1 MFFSNL
7 IKFGVTRQ
15 IFVEVSKIKFNENR
29 PVEAALIQADGVTDG
44 QTDGWIEID
53 KGIRSVTLFILTRLE
68 RTVCA
73 PRTKFVFDFTR
84 DIFRRVS

>member
-29 PVEAALIQADGVTDG
+29 PVEAALIQADGE
-44 QTDGWIEID
+44 TDGWMD
-53 KGIRSVTLFILTRLE
+53 RN
-68 RTVCA
+68 
-73 PRTKFVFDFTR
+73 
-84 DIFRRVS
+84 